1 MNMKIQALATFVL
14 SPMNVKI
21 IYKCYK
27 VKCMLHVTSSP
38 LLNSKL
44 SLQLFDN
51 RGFRTQ
57 GTNAIMAYVNAC
69 LPNVMLQ
76 HLSHAGL
83 RP

>member
-1 MNMKIQALATFVL
+1 
-14 SPMNVKI
+14 
-21 IYKCYK
+21 
-27 VKCMLHVTSSP
+27 MLKGHVTSSP

-57 GTNAIMAYVNAC
+57 ETNAITVYVDAC

-76 HLSHAGL
+76 HLSHAGFKT
-83 RP
+83 